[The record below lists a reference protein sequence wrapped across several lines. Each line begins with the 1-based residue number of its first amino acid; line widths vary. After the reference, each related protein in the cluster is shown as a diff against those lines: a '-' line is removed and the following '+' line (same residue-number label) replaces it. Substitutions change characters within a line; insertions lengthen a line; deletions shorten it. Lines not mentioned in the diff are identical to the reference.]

1 MKKKYK
7 HLFFDLDHT
16 LWDFDKNAEE
26 TLHELYGVYKLKE
39 LGVNSVDEFI
49 SVYTEHNHRL
59 WRDYHNGIISKE
71 QLRASRFKITF
82 EHFSVEESKIPHQFE
97 IDYVN
102 ICPTKTNL
110 FEGTHEV
117 LSELK
122 KKYQLHI
129 ITNGFLESQ
138 TMKMERTN
146 INQYFDQIF
155 VSEVIGLYK
164 PDIALFNHAL
174 TVVNSTA
181 SEAIMI
187 GDSLEADILGAR
199 SAGIDQVFFNPLKTE
214 HDHSVS
220 YEISHLTELIGI
232 LNYEH

>member
-1 MKKKYK
+1 MNTKYK

-26 TLHELYGVYKLKE
+26 TLHELYGSYNLKN
-39 LGVNSVDEFI
+39 LGIHSVDEFI
-49 SVYTEHNHRL
+49 SIYTEHNHRL

-71 QLRASRFKITF
+71 ELRASRFKITF
-82 EHFSVEESKIPHQFE
+82 EHFNVEESKIPHQFE
-97 IDYVN
+97 VDYVT

-110 FEGTHEV
+110 FEGAHEV
-117 LSELK
+117 LALLQEN
-122 KKYQLHI
+122 YELHI

-146 INQYFDQIF
+146 INKYFKHIF

-174 TVVNSTA
+174 EIAKTNA
-181 SEAIMI
+181 SSSLMI

-199 SAGIDQVFFNPLKTE
+199 NAGIDQVFFNPYNAE
-214 HDHSVS
+214 HDHDVT
-220 YEISHLTELIGI
+220 YEISKLTELLTIV
-232 LNYEH
+232 

>member
-1 MKKKYK
+1 MNTKYQ

-26 TLHELYGVYKLKE
+26 TLHELYGVYKLKD
-39 LGVNSVDEFI
+39 LGVQSVDEFI

-59 WRDYHNGIISKE
+59 WRDYHNGVISKE
-71 QLRASRFKITF
+71 ELRASRFKVTF
-82 EHFSVEESKIPHQFE
+82 EHFNIDEAHIPHQFE

-117 LSELK
+117 LSVLK
-122 KKYQLHI
+122 EKYKLHI

-146 INQYFDQIF
+146 INQYFEHIF

-174 TVVNSTA
+174 EVVGAKAQQTL
-181 SEAIMI
+181 MI
-187 GDSLEADILGAR
+187 GDSLEADILGAKN
-199 SAGIDQVFFNPLKTE
+199 AGIDQVYFNPYNAEHNHALTHEITHLK
-214 HDHSVS
+214 
-220 YEISHLTELIGI
+220 ELLNI
-232 LNYEH
+232 LG

>member
-1 MKKKYK
+1 MTKKYK

-26 TLHELYGVYKLKE
+26 TLIELYDVYKLKS
-39 LGVNSVDEFI
+39 LGIHSVDEFI
-49 SVYTEHNHRL
+49 AVYTEYNHQL
-59 WRDYHNGIISKE
+59 WRDYHNGVITKE
-71 QLRASRFKITF
+71 QLRASRFKVTF
-82 EHFSVEESKIPHQFE
+82 EHFGVDALNVPHQFE

-122 KKYQLHI
+122 NHYQMHI

-146 INQYFDQIF
+146 IRQYFHEIF

-174 TVVNSTA
+174 NVVNA
-181 SEAIMI
+181 NANEVLMI
-187 GDSLEADILGAR
+187 GDSLEADVLGAKN
-199 SAGIDQVFFNPLKTE
+199 AGIDQVYFNPFSNN
-214 HDHSVS
+214 HDYELTH
-220 YEISHLTELIGI
+220 EISQLKELLNI
-232 LNYEH
+232 LV